1 LTPEMSRRGFLA
13 AVGSTAAVAAI
24 PTAAFAALPD
34 QERAISPLVVS
45 SDLYASPE
53 PQRVAFAVAVGKR
66 YASFTDAQVAFGP
79 PGVTEG
85 TVVDTRLYKKGLP
98 RGRGVYVAHA
108 TFPTPGA
115 WNALLLTR
123 GRRIPFAVQV
133 KDAPEA
139 PVIGTQ
145 APRSPSPTAAATL
158 GVKPICT
165 RAPQCPLHDQPLD
178 QLIGTGAPVAVMF
191 ATPALCQTAYCG
203 PVLDQLLDL
212 QDQYAERVR
221 FHHVE
226 IYRSNRGADVAPT
239 VAAWGLPSEPWI
251 YTIDGDGIIR
261 GRLDGAFGSEE
272 IAANLD
278 ALVR

>member
-1 LTPEMSRRGFLA
+1 MNSEMSRRGFLA
-13 AVGSTAAVAAI
+13 GAGSAAAVVAFPGALHAAG
-24 PTAAFAALPD
+24 P
-34 QERAISPLVVS
+34 QQSGAISPLVVS

-53 PQRVAFAVAVGKR
+53 PQRVAFAVAVGKK

-98 RGRGVYVAHA
+98 KGRGVYVAHP
-108 TFPTPGA
+108 TFPTQGA

-133 KDAPEA
+133 KAAPEA
-139 PVIGTQ
+139 PTIGAQ
-145 APRSPSPTAAATL
+145 APRSPSPTTTATL
-158 GVKPICT
+158 GVDPICT
-165 RAPQCPLHDQPLD
+165 RAPRCPLHDQPLD
-178 QLIGTGAPVAVMF
+178 QLIGTGMPVAVMF

-212 QDQYAERVR
+212 QDLYADRVR

-226 IYRSNRGADVAPT
+226 IYQSNRGADVAPT
-239 VAAWGLPSEPWI
+239 VAALGLTSEPWI
-251 YTIDGDGIIR
+251 YTVDGEGIIR